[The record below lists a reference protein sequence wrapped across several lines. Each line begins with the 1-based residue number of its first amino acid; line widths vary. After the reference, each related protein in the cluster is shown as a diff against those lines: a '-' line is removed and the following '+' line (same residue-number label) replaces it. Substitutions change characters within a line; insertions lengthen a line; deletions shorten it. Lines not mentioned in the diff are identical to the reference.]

1 MRVYCVCNTVREAR
15 AGPALGGTAVEDVM
29 TGGTVKT
36 GGTLNWPDLG
46 SQNERLVVPLDDQD
60 ERLVD
65 PQAARQA
72 GLPLAARPLV
82 PRSRAAADDEP
93 AGGPAESGEPG
104 QRGWSGL
111 RRLRRSRSVAAAA

>member
-1 MRVYCVCNTVREAR
+1 
-15 AGPALGGTAVEDVM
+15 M
-29 TGGTVKT
+29 TGGTEH
-36 GGTLNWPDLG
+36 WPDLG
-46 SQNERLVVPLDDQD
+46 SQNERLVVPLGDQD

-72 GLPLAARPLV
+72 GLPLADRPLV
-82 PRSRAAADDEP
+82 PRSSLVPRSPLVPRSRPAADDEP
-93 AGGPAESGEPG
+93 AGEPAGPGEPG